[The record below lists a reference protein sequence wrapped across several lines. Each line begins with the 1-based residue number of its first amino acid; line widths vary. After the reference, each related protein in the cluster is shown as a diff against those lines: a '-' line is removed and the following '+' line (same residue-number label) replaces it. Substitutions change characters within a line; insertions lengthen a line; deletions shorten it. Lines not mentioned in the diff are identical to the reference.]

1 MSQPRT
7 AGFTLVELL
16 ISLAILGVM
25 LAALTSVEFS
35 TLKGSSELTSQ
46 ADQVRSLQDLSGYL
60 GDRLRAARDV
70 STTTTTVNGV
80 PCTLT
85 PASNDTPCFALLVAE
100 ARQQGTTVQYV
111 PNTYLYLVYRLIP
124 RSQLAAADKAP
135 DSWADINTF
144 AVVESRFVVCQP
156 DPSITTIPAC
166 TAPPT
171 ALPTSFS
178 TGAPNVL
185 MDYATLDAS
194 SGSVT
199 PFAYSASGQFTLL
212 LRQKRLVSGSVKYSP
227 WNAPVQLV
235 VQRRN

>member
-1 MSQPRT
+1 MIRPRT

-35 TLKGSSELTSQ
+35 TIKGSSELTVQ
-46 ADQVRSLQDLSGYL
+46 ADQVRALQDLSGYL

-70 STTTTTVNGV
+70 STSTTVNGV

-85 PASNDTPCFALLVAE
+85 PASGDTPCFALLVAE
-100 ARQQGTTVQYV
+100 ARQQGTAVQYD
-111 PNTYLYLVYRLIP
+111 PNTYLYLVYRLVP
-124 RSQLAAADKAP
+124 RSQLSMADKTAN
-135 DSWADINTF
+135 SWADSNTF

-166 TAPPT
+166 STPPT
-171 ALPTSFS
+171 SLPTSFS

-185 MDYATLDAS
+185 MDYATLDAT
-194 SGSVT
+194 SGSLT
-199 PFAYSASGQFTLL
+199 PFAYDPSGQFTLL
-212 LRQKRLVSGSVKYSP
+212 LRQKRLVRGSVKYTPS
-227 WNAPVQLV
+227 NAPLQLV